1 MNIRPINNNDYE
13 KYIQLINISI
23 SKSSFDDFIN
33 NVLSDL
39 HIIYVLEKNNNIIGT
54 GTLYIEKKLT
64 YNISKMGHIENIF
77 IDKNHRGN
85 GYGEKIV
92 NNLLEYAKNKKCYR
106 VDLTCIEELIPF
118 YSKNNFK
125 TKNVSMNILF
135 KENFK

>member
-1 MNIRPINNNDYE
+1 MIIRNLNINDYN
-13 KYIQLINISI
+13 KYISLINISI
-23 SKSSFDDFIN
+23 SKEKFDDFIN
-33 NVLSDL
+33 NVLGEL
-39 HIIYVLEKNNNIIGT
+39 HIIYVLEKDNEIIGT

-77 IDKNHRGN
+77 INKYHRGN

-92 NNLLEYAKNKKCYR
+92 NKLLEYAKNKKCYR

-118 YSKNNFK
+118 YNKNNFT

-135 KENFK
+135 KENFN

>member
-1 MNIRPINNNDYE
+1 MNIRPINNYDYE

-118 YSKNNFK
+118 YNKNNFK

>member
-1 MNIRPINNNDYE
+1 MNIRKININDYK
-13 KYIQLINISI
+13 KYISLINISI
-23 SKSSFDDFIN
+23 SKENFDNFIN
-33 NVLSDL
+33 NVLGEL
-39 HIIYVLEKNNNIIGT
+39 HIICVLEKNNEIIGT

-77 IDKNHRGN
+77 IDKNHQGN

-92 NNLLEYAKNKKCYR
+92 KKLLEYAKNKKCYR

-118 YSKNNFK
+118 YNKNNFTK
-125 TKNVSMNILF
+125 KNVSMNVYF

>member
-23 SKSSFDDFIN
+23 SKSCFDDFIN

-77 IDKNHRGN
+77 IDENHRGK

-92 NNLLEYAKNKKCYR
+92 KPKGTRA
-106 VDLTCIEELIPF
+106 
-118 YSKNNFK
+118 
-125 TKNVSMNILF
+125 
-135 KENFK
+135 

>member
-1 MNIRPINNNDYE
+1 MNIRKININDNK
-13 KYIQLINISI
+13 KYLSLINISI
-23 SKSSFDDFIN
+23 SKENFDNFIN
-33 NVLSDL
+33 NVLGEL
-39 HIIYVLEKNNNIIGT
+39 HIICVLEKNNEIIGT

-77 IDKNHRGN
+77 IDKNHQGN

-92 NNLLEYAKNKKCYR
+92 KKLLEYAKNKKCYR

-118 YSKNNFK
+118 YNKNNFTK
-125 TKNVSMNILF
+125 KNVSMNVYF

>member
-1 MNIRPINNNDYE
+1 MNIRKININDYK
-13 KYIQLINISI
+13 KYLSLINISI
-23 SKSSFDDFIN
+23 SKENFDNFIN
-33 NVLSDL
+33 NVLGEL
-39 HIIYVLEKNNNIIGT
+39 HIICVLEKNNEIIGT

-77 IDKNHRGN
+77 IDKNHQGN

-92 NNLLEYAKNKKCYR
+92 KKLLEYAKNKKCYR

-118 YSKNNFK
+118 YNKNNFTK
-125 TKNVSMNILF
+125 KNVSMNVYF

>member
-1 MNIRPINNNDYE
+1 MNIRKLNINDYK
-13 KYIQLINISI
+13 KYISLINISI
-23 SKSSFDDFIN
+23 SKENFDNFIN
-33 NVLSDL
+33 NVLGEL
-39 HIIYVLEKNNNIIGT
+39 HIICVLEKNNEIIGT

-92 NNLLEYAKNKKCYR
+92 KKLLEYAKNKKCYR
-106 VDLTCIEELIPF
+106 VDLNCIEELIPF
-118 YSKNNFK
+118 YNKNNFTK
-125 TKNVSMNILF
+125 KNVSMNVYF